1 MQSSSPLH
9 YDQSLALLTDLYQV
23 TMSYGYWK
31 NGLQDK
37 EAAFHLFFRKCPFKG
52 GYAIAAGLELVI
64 DYLKNF
70 RFDQTDLDYLAT
82 LKGSDGEPLF
92 EEKFFDYLSNM
103 EFSCDV
109 DAMPEGTT
117 VFPFEPMVRVTGPLI
132 QAQLLETPILNLIN
146 FSSLIAT
153 KASRV
158 CIAADGDEVLEFGLR
173 RAQGIDGAITAA
185 RSAYIGGCSSTSNVL
200 AGKLF
205 GIPVKGTHSHS
216 WVMTF
221 DDEQESFEA
230 FADALPANCVFL
242 VDTYN
247 SIEGV
252 KKAIAVGK
260 QLKEKGKRMLGVRL
274 DSGDLAYLSK
284 ASRRMLDEAGFE
296 DAVIVASNEL
306 DETIIGD
313 LKKQGAKIAVWGV
326 GTNLITAKDQPAL
339 DGVYKLS
346 AIRDKGQEWQFRL
359 KLSEQMTKI
368 SNPGVLQVRRFHNQ
382 QEYVADAIY
391 NEGDDLSSGCSIVD
405 PLDSTRQKKIDPS
418 LSHKDL
424 LAPIFRQGK
433 CVYTSPSLEDIRE
446 RVQEELSR
454 FHEGIK
460 RFMFP
465 HQYVVGLER
474 SLYDRK
480 LELIKQIRD
489 IH

>member
-1 MQSSSPLH
+1 MQSTTPLH
-9 YDQSLALLTDLYQV
+9 YNQSLALLTDLYQM

-31 NGLQDK
+31 NGLHDK
-37 EAAFHLFFRKCPFKG
+37 EAVFHLFFRKCPFRG

-70 RFDQTDLDYLAT
+70 RFDKSDLDYLAT
-82 LKGSDGEPLF
+82 LKGSDDEPLF
-92 EEKFFDYLSNM
+92 EEKFFEYLSGM

-109 DAMPEGTT
+109 EAMPEGTT
-117 VFPFEPMVRVTGPLI
+117 AFPFEPMVRVTGPLI

-158 CIAADGDEVLEFGLR
+158 CSAADGDEVLEFGLR
-173 RAQGIDGAITAA
+173 RAQGIDGALTAA

-221 DDEQESFEA
+221 EDEQESFEA
-230 FADALPANCVFL
+230 FADALPGNCVFL
-242 VDTYN
+242 VDTYD

-252 KKAIAVGK
+252 KKAITVGK
-260 QLKEKGKRMLGVRL
+260 QLKEKGKKMLGIRL

-284 ASRRMLDEAGFE
+284 VSRQMLDEAGFE

-346 AIRDKGQEWQFRL
+346 AVRDKGEDWQFRL

-382 QEYVADAIY
+382 QEHVADAIY
-391 NEGDDLSSGCSIVD
+391 NEGDDLSGGCSIVD
-405 PLDSTRQKKIDPS
+405 PLDSTRQKKIDPN
-418 LSHKDL
+418 LSHKEL
-424 LAPIFRQGK
+424 LVPIFRKGK
-433 CVYTSPSLEDIRE
+433 CVYTPPSLQEIRKN
-446 RVQEELSR
+446 VQTELSR
-454 FHEGIK
+454 LHEGIK
-460 RFMFP
+460 RFIFP

-480 LELIKQIRD
+480 LELIKKIRH
-489 IH
+489 IQ